1 MNLCFLKNNGHE
13 SHENYFTNGSNLL
26 FEFTMCF
33 ACTIS
38 FNPDNNLMEGYYYPH
53 FMDGG
58 TETQRHNFPRA
69 TL

>member
-1 MNLCFLKNNGHE
+1 MRVTKIISLMDQTCCLKN
-13 SHENYFTNGSNLL
+13 SLSQFA
-26 FEFTMCF
+26 MCF